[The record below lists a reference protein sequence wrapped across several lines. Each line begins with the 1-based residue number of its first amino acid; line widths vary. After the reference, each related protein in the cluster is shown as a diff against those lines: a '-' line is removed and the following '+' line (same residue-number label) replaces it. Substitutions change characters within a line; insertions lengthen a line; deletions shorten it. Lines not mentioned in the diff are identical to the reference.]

1 MPDPRPTIRIS
12 LPPDHGIV
20 VSQPP
25 DLPRGERAAGSGPV
39 PEDLIKSTVVAIF
52 TVDTAGVV
60 TTFNRGAEMI
70 LGYSGRE
77 LCGRVRAVTL
87 YDPAELEQ
95 IRNYLTIR
103 GQWAGDGAVMAAVM
117 ARTGPGS
124 RVWQMRRKDGT
135 TFPALVSF
143 SRQPTGGYVAAA
155 LDITQ
160 QQRVLDELRRKE
172 DLLERTASVAK
183 IGGWEVDIEGGFRMV
198 WSEQCCLIH
207 EVPPGTEPEREEV
220 LNFYPEPGR
229 TVLRETV
236 EQIINAGETRNFEV
250 ELPFVTAKGRHR
262 WVVVSG
268 RVEMKDGA
276 LTRMAG
282 ALQDITARKEAEMKL
297 ATEEL
302 QFRSF
307 CDLAPLG
314 ICVNDLESGL
324 FLSCNPSF
332 LSIMGYTND
341 ELMQMS
347 HADIT
352 PLEYHAQEERD
363 RPKLLE
369 SGVYG
374 PYEKE
379 YIRKDGTRFPV
390 LLDGVL
396 IDAPDGRTVIWSFV
410 QDMTQRKRMEF
421 ELLKAKRKAEEASE
435 AKSMFL
441 ANMSHEIRT
450 PLNAILGM
458 SELLLLD
465 PRGPDASEL
474 LQVIRQSGEALL
486 SLINDVLDFSKIEA
500 NELTLERTPV
510 VLRDLVTGVSEIVRA
525 QASDKPVV
533 VEVDLSSNA
542 PRAFWGDQGRLRQ
555 ILLNLGSN
563 AVKFTERGSV
573 RFRAER
579 ARKPGWLR
587 LSVRDTGIGI
597 AAADLEKLFKTF
609 SQVDSSTTRRFGGTG
624 LGLAITQRLV
634 SRMGGEI
641 GVNSEPGRGSEF
653 WLELPCEEVAVAADG
668 NGSST
673 AGADPVGA
681 GAAGS
686 KLRILVAEDNEDN
699 RRVMEAMLKTAG
711 FSADFVHNGKDA
723 VAAVTGTR
731 TYDVVLMD
739 VHMPEMDGLEA
750 TRQIL
755 RMRGNR
761 RPHIIAVTARA
772 MEDDRGKC
780 IAAGMDGYLSKPVRF
795 SELRTMLH
803 ELAERQPAVR
813 HS

>member
-1 MPDPRPTIRIS
+1 MPDPRPTVRIS

-25 DLPRGERAAGSGPV
+25 DAPRTDRAPGAGLV
-39 PEDLIKSTVVAIF
+39 PADLIKSTVVAIF
-52 TVDTAGVV
+52 TVDAGGVI

-70 LGYSGRE
+70 LGYSARE
-77 LCGRVRAVTL
+77 VCGRSRAITL
-87 YDPAELEQ
+87 YDPPEMEQ

-103 GQWAGDGAVMAAVM
+103 GQWAGDGAVMAAVI

-124 RVWQMRRKDGT
+124 RVWTMRRKDGA
-135 TFPALVSF
+135 TFPALISF
-143 SRQPTGGYVAAA
+143 SRQPTGGYVAAV

-160 QQRVLDELRRKE
+160 QRKVLEELRRKE

-183 IGGWEVDIEGGFRMV
+183 IGGWEVEVDNGMRHV

-207 EVPPGTEPEREEV
+207 EVPVGTSFGPDEA
-220 LNFYPEPGR
+220 LSFYPEPGR
-229 TVLRETV
+229 TVLHDTV
-236 EQIINAGETRNFEV
+236 QQIVAAAESRNFEV
-250 ELPFVTAKGRHR
+250 ELPFITAKGRHR

-268 RVEMKDGA
+268 RVEMKEGT

-282 ALQDITARKEAEMKL
+282 AIQDITARKEAEMKL

-314 ICVNDLESGL
+314 ICVNDLENGL
-324 FLSCNPSF
+324 YLSCNPSF
-332 LSIMGYTND
+332 VSMIGYTHE
-341 ELMQMS
+341 ELMGMTYT
-347 HADIT
+347 DIT
-352 PLEYHAQEERD
+352 PVEYHAEEERD
-363 RPKLLE
+363 RPRLLE
-369 SGVYG
+369 AGSYG

-396 IDAPDGRTVIWSFV
+396 IDSPDGRTVIWSFV

-421 ELLKAKRKAEEASE
+421 ELLKAKRKAEEASD

-465 PRGPDASEL
+465 PRGPDAAEL

-510 VLRDLVTGVSEIVRA
+510 VLRDVVTGVSEIIRA
-525 QASDKPVV
+525 QAAGKPVEV
-533 VEVDLSSNA
+533 QVELAANA
-542 PRAFWGDQGRLRQ
+542 PRAFWGDPARLRQ

-563 AVKFTERGSV
+563 AVKFTERGTV
-573 RFRAER
+573 QLRAER
-579 ARKPGWLR
+579 AGREGWLR
-587 LSVRDTGIGI
+587 LAVRDTGIGI
-597 AAADLEKLFKTF
+597 EDEDVEKLFKSF

-624 LGLAITQRLV
+624 LGLAITHRLV
-634 SRMGGEI
+634 NRMGGEI
-641 GVNSEPGRGSEF
+641 GVNSQAGRGSEF
-653 WLELPCEEVAVAADG
+653 WVEIPCEEVPSALQGDS
-668 NGSST
+668 NGAGLT
-673 AGADPVGA
+673 PPGADEAP
-681 GAAGS
+681 S
-686 KLRILVAEDNEDN
+686 RLRILVAEDNEDN

-711 FSADFVHNGKDA
+711 YKADFACNGREA
-723 VAAVTGTR
+723 VASLAR
-731 TYDVVLMD
+731 QPYDVVLMD
-739 VHMPEMDGLEA
+739 VHMPEMDGIEA

-755 RMRGNR
+755 RTHGER

-795 SELRTMLH
+795 AELRTTLH
-803 ELAERQPAVR
+803 ELAERRPGAR
-813 HS
+813 R